1 MWKTIPSASP
11 TVAFDWPEGAATA
24 VVSVDGETA
33 ATVTSP
39 TPTATLSLTLPAS
52 AADEKIV
59 ALSVGYLDKG
69 GATVSTSEAKL
80 GLVQGVDDAAVPFC
94 ADASKRAW
102 RRHKGERAV
111 LLIPSGSTS
120 FTLDGAS
127 PITSVASS
135 APCWYEW
142 LRIAAGDHA
151 LNLVMNDETYEATIH
166 HPGGL
171 IFILR

>member
-1 MWKTIPSASP
+1 MWKTIPSTSP

-24 VVSVDGETA
+24 VVSVDGETV

-52 AADEKIV
+52 AADEKVV
-59 ALSVGYLDKG
+59 ALSVAYLDSQ

-120 FTLDGAS
+120 FTLDGNS
-127 PITSVASS
+127 PIASVASS
-135 APCWYEW
+135 APCWYDW
-142 LRIAAGDHA
+142 FRITSGEHA
-151 LNLVMNDETYEATIH
+151 LNLVMNDETYEATIRQS
-166 HPGGL
+166 GGV
-171 IFILR
+171 IVIIR